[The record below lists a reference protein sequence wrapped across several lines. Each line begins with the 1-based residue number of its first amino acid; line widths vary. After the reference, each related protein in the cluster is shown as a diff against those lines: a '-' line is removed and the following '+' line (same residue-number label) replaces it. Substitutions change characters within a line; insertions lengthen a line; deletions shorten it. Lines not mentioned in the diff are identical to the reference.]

1 MLYVSSF
8 GTLQIVSC
16 QGQWECIGMA
26 GAKTYRAN
34 SVMPLS
40 VDRERL
46 MEVALRVYPELAS
59 SLCANIADNKS
70 YERIENEQGRIGINR
85 YDFYGYRRKI
95 VDIYNT
101 EG

>member
-1 MLYVSSF
+1 MES
-8 GTLQIVSC
+8 LQRVFVC
-16 QGQWECIGMA
+16 LLPFLGFVLPAAEFQVL
-26 GAKTYRAN
+26 N

-46 MEVALRVYPELAS
+46 MEVALRVYPEIAS
-59 SLCANIADNKS
+59 SLCANIADSKS
-70 YERIENEQGRIGINR
+70 YERIEIEQGRIGINR

-95 VDIYNT
+95 VDIYNNT